1 MGCFDCAINTSRVR
15 MAEAQVVDLVV
26 DFEHSR
32 DTISEQSHSS
42 AKQDEQQPVSSQE
55 AYEITVLVK
64 FQTVSGSS
72 RNQPVVFSGSKVDL
86 LRRTRNTFSDVI
98 SAENSDIYFQIEDST
113 WGPGIFVDLLDQKVE
128 NRSILIA
135 FEKVCTCY
143 L

>member
-1 MGCFDCAINTSRVR
+1 

-26 DFEHSR
+26 DSQGEHSR
-32 DTISEQSHSS
+32 DS
-42 AKQDEQQPVSSQE
+42 AKQDEQQPVSSHE

-72 RNQPVVFSGSKVDL
+72 RNRPVFKVDL

-113 WGPGIFVDLLDQKVE
+113 WWPGIFVDLLDQKVE
-128 NRSILIA
+128 NHSILIA
-135 FEKVCTCY
+135 FEKVCVCFH